1 MRYAKEGTHM
11 PKFCF
16 SRPQSRHSISGR
28 QLPSNASSFPS
39 LPPPSGGAQAGR
51 GGRLPSAGP
60 EAERCCGPAT
70 RQRRKSGGLLV
81 RSGVRVFFHMAWM
94 AAPVQR
100 WNRCNSALTVCCRL
114 SFGWTTL
121 ASPSSAR
128 VFACKT
134 ALTFASKKP
143 LPHLPV
149 GPRSATTIDVSRS
162 SYWVLWGL
170 NES

>member
-1 MRYAKEGTHM
+1 MRYAKVGTHM

-81 RSGVRVFFHMAWM
+81 RSWFVPALCSTQECVFSFIWREWLRQFKDETVVTPRLPFAAGFPLAGRRLPPHRQRVSL
-94 AAPVQR
+94 P
-100 WNRCNSALTVCCRL
+100 
-114 SFGWTTL
+114 
-121 ASPSSAR
+121 AR
-128 VFACKT
+128 
-134 ALTFASKKP
+134 P
-143 LPHLPV
+143 P
-149 GPRSATTIDVSRS
+149 
-162 SYWVLWGL
+162 
-170 NES
+170 